1 MLSIEPDNFCLMIR
15 TTLVDLPRF
24 KKRII
29 GLFFDLLLIWTAL
42 IIAFVVR
49 LGWDELPRY
58 KDLFIQLS
66 LLAPVIILPINIRL
80 GLYRVVLRFVGPQ
93 VTLTILRSTVLSVT
107 GMILSS
113 YILGWQVP
121 RSIPFL
127 FGLIL
132 LFMLG
137 ISRYGARYWLAG
149 HKLKDILLTPF
160 SITGKPDQV
169 KRGKPVAIYGAGE
182 AGCQLVSA
190 LDRGWEFRPVVFLDD
205 DSAMVGRTVYGR
217 KVHHSSKLPELV
229 EKAFVDQVLLAM
241 PSLSESK
248 RKSILRDLEALN
260 IPVMT
265 MPGMDDLV
273 SGRLKIQDIKEVEIG
288 DLLGR
293 EPVQPDS
300 QLLNQCI
307 HGLNVM
313 VTGAG
318 GSIGSELC
326 RQIARLECKS
336 LVVFDHSEYNL
347 YRIEQEIRQLKERYG
362 LSFNLVSVLGSVND
376 PRRLL
381 DVISAYKVDTI
392 YHAAAYKHVPI
403 VEHNISQGVRN
414 NIMGTLYAAQAAM
427 VGKVANF
434 VLISTDKA
442 VRPTNVMGATK
453 RFAEQ
458 VLQAFSKQQ
467 KVKLM
472 HPEMFG
478 EQQHKL
484 IENQTRFTMVR
495 FGNVLGS
502 SGSVIPLFR
511 EQIRSGGPVTVTHPE
526 ITRYFMTIP
535 EAAQLVIQAGSM
547 GAGGDVFLLDMGEPV
562 KIADLAKHMIRLSG
576 FLEKNNDNPEG
587 DIEIQYT
594 GLRPGEK
601 LYEELLIGDNVSD
614 TNHPLIYRAME
625 ESSDWTIL
633 TQGIER
639 ILFSIESHD
648 YDQARSI
655 MVDFVSG
662 FTPDSVLVDWLFLSS
677 NKSTNIKKSNQ
688 LETAES

>member
-1 MLSIEPDNFCLMIR
+1 MIR
-15 TTLVDLPRF
+15 SRLIDLPRTY
-24 KKRII
+24 KRLIS
-29 GLFFDLLLIWTAL
+29 LFFDLLIIWSSLFSAFLI
-42 IIAFVVR
+42 R
-49 LGWDELPRY
+49 LGWEGFFQY
-58 KDLFIQLS
+58 QDLFLRLCLLS
-66 LLAPVIILPINIRL
+66 PVITLPISIRF
-80 GLYRVVLRFVGPQ
+80 GLYRAVLRFVGPQ
-93 VTLTILRSTVLSVT
+93 VTLTILRTTLLSVT
-107 GMILSS
+107 GIILST
-113 YILGWQVP
+113 YVLGWSVP

-160 SITGKPDQV
+160 SIADKQSQIQ
-169 KRGKPVAIYGAGE
+169 RGKPVAIYGAGE

-217 KVHHSSKLPELV
+217 KVYHSSKLPELV

-241 PSLSESK
+241 PSLAESK
-248 RKSILRDLEALN
+248 RKSILRDLESLN

-293 EPVQPDS
+293 APVQADS

-326 RQIARLECKS
+326 RQIAKLECKS

-347 YRIEQEIRQLKERYG
+347 YRIEQEIRQLKEHSG
-362 LSFNLVSVLGSVND
+362 LNFNLISVLGSVND

-381 DVISAYKVDTI
+381 DVIRAYKINTI

-414 NIMGTLYAAQAAM
+414 NIMGTLYTAQAAM

-458 VLQAFSKQQ
+458 VLQAFSNQE
-467 KVKLM
+467 KVNLM
-472 HPEMFG
+472 HPELFG
-478 EQQHKL
+478 IKQHQFV
-484 IENQTRFTMVR
+484 ENQTRFTMVR

-562 KIADLAKHMIRLSG
+562 KIADLARHMIRLSG
-576 FLEKNNDNPEG
+576 FVEKNDDNPEG

-601 LYEELLIGDNVSD
+601 LYEELLIGDNVGETD
-614 TNHPLIYRAME
+614 HPLIYRAME
-625 ESSDWTIL
+625 ESSDWMVL
-633 TQGIER
+633 TRGIEK
-639 ILFSIESHD
+639 ILSSIEYHD

-677 NKSTNIKKSNQ
+677 EAKQNVKKTHQ
-688 LETAES
+688 FETAEP

>member
-1 MLSIEPDNFCLMIR
+1 MLRNR
-15 TTLVDLPRF
+15 LVSLPRT
-24 KKRII
+24 KKLLVSLII
-29 GLFFDLLLIWTAL
+29 DVGIIWLSLFF
-42 IIAFVVR
+42 AFVIR
-49 LGWDELPRY
+49 LGVQ
-58 KDLFIQLS
+58 DLENHNALFFKLC
-66 LLAPVIILPINIRL
+66 LLCPVICLPVNIRL
-80 GLYRVVLRFVGPQ
+80 GLYRAVLRFVGPQ
-93 VTLTILRSTVLSVT
+93 VTLTILRTTVLSVT
-107 GMILSS
+107 GIILST
-113 YILGWQVP
+113 YVLGWSVP

-160 SITGKPDQV
+160 SIAEKSGQV
-169 KRGKPVAIYGAGE
+169 QRGKPVAIYGAGE

-217 KVHHSSKLPELV
+217 KVYHSSKLPELV

-248 RKSILRDLEALN
+248 RKSILRDLEALK

-293 EPVQPDS
+293 DPVQADGK
-300 QLLNQCI
+300 LLNQCI
-307 HGLNVM
+307 HGVNVM

-326 RQIARLECKS
+326 RQIAKLECKS

-347 YRIEQEIRQLKERYG
+347 YRIEQEIKQLKEHFG
-362 LSFNLVSVLGSVND
+362 FSLNLVAVLGSVND

-458 VLQAFSKQQ
+458 VLQAFGNQE
-467 KVKLM
+467 KVNLM
-472 HPEMFG
+472 HPELFG
-478 EQQHKL
+478 IKQHQFV
-484 IENQTRFTMVR
+484 ENQTRFTMVR

-562 KIADLAKHMIRLSG
+562 KIADLARHMIRLSG
-576 FLEKNNDNPEG
+576 FVEKNDDNPEG

-601 LYEELLIGDNVSD
+601 LYEELLIGDNVGKTD
-614 TNHPLIYRAME
+614 HPLIYRAME
-625 ESSDWTIL
+625 ESSDWEVL
-633 TQGIER
+633 TQGIEK
-639 ILFSIESHD
+639 ILSSIECHD
-648 YDQARSI
+648 YDQARRI

-677 NKSTNIKKSNQ
+677 EAKQNVKKSHRF
-688 LETAES
+688 ETAEP

>member
-1 MLSIEPDNFCLMIR
+1 MIR
-15 TTLVDLPRF
+15 NKLIALPRV
-24 KKRII
+24 KKRLISLAI
-29 GLFFDLLLIWTAL
+29 DLLIIWSAL
-42 IIAFVVR
+42 FIAFVSR
-49 LGWDELPRY
+49 LGWEESFRY
-58 KDLFIQLS
+58 QELFIRLA
-66 LLAPVIILPINIRL
+66 LLTPLIVLPINIRL
-80 GLYRVVLRFVGPQ
+80 GLYRAVLRYLNSQVAITLLRVGA
-93 VTLTILRSTVLSVT
+93 LSVAGIIFAT
-107 GMILSS
+107 
-113 YILGWQVP
+113 YILAWDVP
-121 RSIPFL
+121 RSLPFL
-127 FGLIL
+127 FGLVLIL
-132 LFMLG
+132 FLG
-137 ISRYGARYWLAG
+137 LSRYAARYWLLG
-149 HKLKDILLTPF
+149 FPLQDIFLTPF
-160 SITGKPDQV
+160 HVAGQGSYHQ
-169 KRGKPVAIYGAGE
+169 RGKPVAVYGAGD

-190 LDRGWEFRPVVFLDD
+190 LDRGWEYRPVLFIDD
-205 DSAMVGRTVYGR
+205 NPALVGRIVYGR
-217 KVHHSSKLPELV
+217 KVYHSGKLQELV
-229 EKAFVDQVLLAM
+229 DQQLIDQVLLAM
-241 PSLSESK
+241 PSLSESQ
-248 RKSILRDLEALN
+248 RKAVVRRLESLQL
-260 IPVMT
+260 PVMS
-265 MPGMDDLV
+265 MPAMGDLA

-300 QLLNQCI
+300 ELLNQCI

-326 RQIARLECKS
+326 RQIAGLECQS

-347 YRIEQEIRQLKERYG
+347 YRIEQELRQLKENFG
-362 LSFNLVSVLGSVND
+362 LNFTLVFVLGSVND

-381 DVISAYKVDTI
+381 DVIRAYKIDTI

-458 VLQAFSKQQ
+458 VLQAFSKQK
-467 KVKLM
+467 KVELM

-478 EQQHKL
+478 MQQHQFV
-484 IENQTRFTMVR
+484 ENQTRFTMVR

-562 KIADLAKHMIRLSG
+562 KIADLARHMIRLSG
-576 FLEKNNDNPEG
+576 FVEKNDDNPEG
-587 DIEIQYT
+587 DIEIQCT

-601 LYEELLIGDNVSD
+601 LYEELLIGDNVGKTD
-614 TNHPLIYRAME
+614 HPLIYRAME
-625 ESSDWTIL
+625 ESSDWMVL
-633 TQGIER
+633 TQGIEK
-639 ILFSIESHD
+639 ILSSIESHD

-677 NKSTNIKKSNQ
+677 KAKQNVKKSHRF
-688 LETAES
+688 ETAEP

>member
-1 MLSIEPDNFCLMIR
+1 MLRNR
-15 TTLVDLPRF
+15 LVSLPRT
-24 KKRII
+24 KKRLVSLAIDVLII
-29 GLFFDLLLIWTAL
+29 WLALFF
-42 IIAFVVR
+42 AFVIR
-49 LGWDELPRY
+49 LGVQDFENH
-58 KDLFIQLS
+58 KTLFFKLC
-66 LLAPVIILPINIRL
+66 LLCPVICLPVNIRL
-80 GLYRVVLRFVGPQ
+80 GLYRAVLRFVGPQ
-93 VTLTILRSTVLSVT
+93 VTLTILRTTVLSVT
-107 GMILSS
+107 GIILST
-113 YILGWQVP
+113 YVLGWSVP

-160 SITGKPDQV
+160 SIAGKQSQV
-169 KRGKPVAIYGAGE
+169 QRGKPVAIYGAGE

-217 KVHHSSKLPELV
+217 KVYHSSKLPELV

-248 RKSILRDLEALN
+248 RKSILRDLEALK

-300 QLLNQCI
+300 KLLNQCI

-326 RQIARLECKS
+326 RQIARLGCKS

-347 YRIEQEIRQLKERYG
+347 YRIEQEIKQLKEHFG
-362 LSFNLVSVLGSVND
+362 LSLNLVAVLGSVND

-381 DVISAYKVDTI
+381 DVINAYKVDTI

-458 VLQAFSKQQ
+458 TLQAFSKQQ
-467 KVKLM
+467 KVNLM
-472 HPEMFG
+472 HPELFG
-478 EQQHKL
+478 SQQPQL
-484 IENQTRFTMVR
+484 VENHTRFTMVR

-562 KIADLAKHMIRLSG
+562 KIADLARHMIRLSG
-576 FLEKNNDNPEG
+576 FVEKNDDNPEG

-601 LYEELLIGDNVSD
+601 LYEELLIGDNVGKTD
-614 TNHPLIYRAME
+614 HPLIYRAME
-625 ESSDWTIL
+625 ESSDWAVL
-633 TQGIER
+633 TQGIEK
-639 ILFSIESHD
+639 ILSSIESHD

-677 NKSTNIKKSNQ
+677 KAKQNVKKSHRF
-688 LETAES
+688 ETAEP

>member
-1 MLSIEPDNFCLMIR
+1 
-15 TTLVDLPRF
+15 
-24 KKRII
+24 
-29 GLFFDLLLIWTAL
+29 
-42 IIAFVVR
+42 
-49 LGWDELPRY
+49 
-58 KDLFIQLS
+58 
-66 LLAPVIILPINIRL
+66 
-80 GLYRVVLRFVGPQ
+80 
-93 VTLTILRSTVLSVT
+93 
-107 GMILSS
+107 
-113 YILGWQVP
+113 
-121 RSIPFL
+121 
-127 FGLIL
+127 
-132 LFMLG
+132 MLG

-149 HKLKDILLTPF
+149 HKIKDILLTPF
-160 SITGKPDQV
+160 AITTQPDQI

-241 PSLSESK
+241 PSLPESR
-248 RKSILRDLEALN
+248 RKSILRELEALN

-293 EPVQPDS
+293 DPVQPDN

-326 RQIARLECKS
+326 RQIAKLECKS
-336 LVVFDHSEYNL
+336 LIVFDHSEYNL
-347 YRIEQEIRQLKERYG
+347 YRIEQEIRQIKEHAG

-381 DVISAYKVDTI
+381 DIISAYKIDTI

-458 VLQAFSKQQ
+458 VLQAFSKQN
-467 KVKLM
+467 KVELM

-478 EQQHKL
+478 KQKYQP
-484 IENQTRFTMVR
+484 IVNQTRFTMVR

-547 GAGGDVFLLDMGEPV
+547 GGGGDVFLLDMGEPV
-562 KIADLAKHMIRLSG
+562 RIADLARHMIRLSG
-576 FLEKNNDNPEG
+576 FVEKNVDNPEG

-601 LYEELLIGDNVSD
+601 LYEELLIGDSVTSTKHPKISRAYEEFLSWDNLRVVVSEI
-614 TNHPLIYRAME
+614 TETLQE
-625 ESSDWTIL
+625 
-633 TQGIER
+633 
-639 ILFSIESHD
+639 HD
-648 YDQARSI
+648 YKVTRQLLLRYVNGYQPSSA
-655 MVDFVSG
+655 V
-662 FTPDSVLVDWLFLSS
+662 VDWLY
-677 NKSTNIKKSNQ
+677 KGPEKEKMEIEKVT
-688 LETAES
+688 

>member
-1 MLSIEPDNFCLMIR
+1 MLRNRLISLSR
-15 TTLVDLPRF
+15 T
-24 KKRII
+24 KKRLVSLVI
-29 GLFFDLLLIWTAL
+29 DVL
-42 IIAFVVR
+42 IIWLALFLSFVVR
-49 LGWDELPRY
+49 LGIEDFDNHRV
-58 KDLFIQLS
+58 LFFKLC
-66 LLAPVIILPINIRL
+66 LLCPVICLPINIRL
-80 GLYRVVLRFVGPQ
+80 GLYRAVLRFVGPQ
-93 VTLTILRSTVLSVT
+93 VTLTILRTTVLSVT
-107 GMILSS
+107 GIIISA
-113 YILGWQVP
+113 YVLGWSVP

-132 LFMLG
+132 LFILG

-149 HKLKDILLTPF
+149 HKIKDILLTPF
-160 SITGKPDQV
+160 AITTQPDHI

-217 KVHHSSKLPELV
+217 KVHHSGKLPELV
-229 EKAFVDQVLLAM
+229 EKGFVDQVLLAM
-241 PSLSESK
+241 PSLSESR

-300 QLLNQCI
+300 QLLNRCI

-347 YRIEQEIRQLKERYG
+347 YRIEQEIRQIKEHAG
-362 LSFNLVSVLGSVND
+362 LSFDLVSVLGSVND

-381 DVISAYKVDTI
+381 DVISAYKIDTI

-458 VLQAFSKQQ
+458 VLQAFSKQD
-467 KVKLM
+467 KVALM
-472 HPEMFG
+472 HPSMFG
-478 EQQHKL
+478 KQLHQP
-484 IENQTRFTMVR
+484 IENHTRFTMVR

-511 EQIRSGGPVTVTHPE
+511 EQIRSGGPVTVTHPD

-547 GAGGDVFLLDMGEPV
+547 GAGGDVFLLDMSEPV
-562 KIADLAKHMIRLSG
+562 KIADLARHMIRLSG
-576 FLEKNNDNPEG
+576 FMEKNDDNPEG

-601 LYEELLIGDNVSD
+601 LYEELLIGDNVSE
-614 TNHPLIYRAME
+614 THHPLIYRAME
-625 ESSDWTIL
+625 ESSDWRTL

-639 ILFSIESHD
+639 ILLCIERHD
-648 YDQARSI
+648 YDKARSI

-662 FTPDSVLVDWLFLSS
+662 FKPDSILVDWLFQSS
-677 NKSTNIKKSNQ
+677 AQRTNIKKSR
-688 LETAES
+688 LIETVE

>member
-1 MLSIEPDNFCLMIR
+1 MID
-15 TTLVDLPRF
+15 VG
-24 KKRII
+24 II
-29 GLFFDLLLIWTAL
+29 W
-42 IIAFVVR
+42 
-49 LGWDELPRY
+49 
-58 KDLFIQLS
+58 LS
-66 LLAPVIILPINIRL
+66 LLLAFVIRLGVQDFENHKALFFKLCLLCPVICLPVNIRL
-80 GLYRVVLRFVGPQ
+80 GLYRAVLRFVGPQ
-93 VTLTILRSTVLSVT
+93 VTLTILRTTVLSVT
-107 GMILSS
+107 GIILST
-113 YILGWQVP
+113 YVLGWSVP

-160 SITGKPDQV
+160 SIAGKSGQV
-169 KRGKPVAIYGAGE
+169 QRGKPVAIYGAGE

-217 KVHHSSKLPELV
+217 KVYHSSKLPELV

-248 RKSILRDLEALN
+248 RKSILRDLEALK

-300 QLLNQCI
+300 TLLNQCI
-307 HGLNVM
+307 YGLNVM

-326 RQIARLECKS
+326 RQIAKLQCKS

-347 YRIEQEIRQLKERYG
+347 YRIEQEIKQLKEHFG
-362 LSFNLVSVLGSVND
+362 LSLNLVAVLGSVND

-458 VLQAFSKQQ
+458 ILQAFSKQQ
-467 KVKLM
+467 KVNLM
-472 HPEMFG
+472 HPELFG
-478 EQQHKL
+478 SQQRQL
-484 IENQTRFTMVR
+484 VENHTRFTMVR

-562 KIADLAKHMIRLSG
+562 KIADLARHMIRLSG
-576 FLEKNNDNPEG
+576 FVEKKDDNPEG

-601 LYEELLIGDNVSD
+601 LYEELLIGDNVGKTD
-614 TNHPLIYRAME
+614 HPLIYRAME
-625 ESSDWTIL
+625 ESSDWAVL
-633 TQGIER
+633 TQGIEK
-639 ILFSIESHD
+639 ILSSIESHD

-677 NKSTNIKKSNQ
+677 KAKQNVKKSHRF
-688 LETAES
+688 ETAEP